1 MKDRRFA
8 LTACVLLAV
17 FLLLGAL
24 LTMEEEAQAGPLL
37 IPTPVAE
44 VAGGGDWVMATYS
57 IGGDFSDVYDTA
69 TGSGIHDPGYTAAD
83 ISWTLDVSGT
93 ITVTCKLQF
102 SNDNSNWADG
112 VNLFATKTADETNM
126 DQFNLFGRYSR
137 VMCTETGGEAGVTY
151 TATVIGK
158 LIN

>member
-1 MKDRRFA
+1 MKDRRFVLAAA
-8 LTACVLLAV
+8 LLVAV
-17 FLLLGAL
+17 FLLLGSL
-24 LTMEEEAQAGPLL
+24 LSMEEAQAGPLL

-57 IGGDFSDVYDTA
+57 IGGDFTDVYDAA
-69 TGSGIHDPGYTAAD
+69 TGSAIHDPGYTAAD
-83 ISWTLDVSGT
+83 ISWTLDVSGA

-112 VNLFATKTADETNM
+112 LNIFATKAADETNM

-137 VMCTETGGEAGVTY
+137 AACTETGGAAGKTY
-151 TATVIGK
+151 TVTIMGK